1 MQVASQ
7 KFSTKNKATNII
19 NSANHNSKPR
29 KQTSKQHRP
38 STATPFVSS
47 HFIRRRAQ
55 QTLYR
60 KTLQNHRKIIGVHQ
74 GNLYLKTWFA
84 VRPPH
89 KYRIKQTWW
98 PVTMILLD
106 SKPKPNIF
114 ASLPQK
120 FICPHLNYP
129 RNPQPPSNLPPPRLS
144 KWRHPRGRSASHLHS
159 TSRKMTSCTL
169 TLRTHIE
176 AWRWIR
182 LDFFVCVKS
191 DSFVWI
197 GLKEEAPPLY
207 NFKELRYSI

>member
-144 KWRHPRGRSASHLHS
+144 KWRHQGGEVQAIFIPHLGRWL
-159 TSRKMTSCTL
+159 L
-169 TLRTHIE
+169 VP
-176 AWRWIR
+176 WRWGHDR
-182 LDFFVCVKS
+182 
-191 DSFVWI
+191 
-197 GLKEEAPPLY
+197 GLKMDSVGIFCLC
-207 NFKELRYSI
+207 

>member
-169 TLRTHIE
+169 TLRT
-176 AWRWIR
+176 RSR
-182 LDFFVCVKS
+182 LEDGFGWNFLFVLNQTLLY
-191 DSFVWI
+191 
-197 GLKEEAPPLY
+197 GLVLKKKPHLY
-207 NFKELRYSI
+207 ITSKN

>member
-169 TLRTHIE
+169 RLRTHIE

-182 LDFFVCVKS
+182 LDFLFVLNQTLLY
-191 DSFVWI
+191 
-197 GLKEEAPPLY
+197 GLVLKKKPHLY
-207 NFKELRYSI
+207 ITSKN

>member
-169 TLRTHIE
+169 TLRTRSRLE
-176 AWRWIR
+176 DGFFCWIFC
-182 LDFFVCVKS
+182 LC
-191 DSFVWI
+191 
-197 GLKEEAPPLY
+197 
-207 NFKELRYSI
+207 

>member
-60 KTLQNHRKIIGVHQ
+60 NTLQNHRKIIGVHQ

-129 RNPQPPSNLPPPRLS
+129 RNPQPPSNLPPPRQNRSGGTQGGEVQAIFIPHLGR
-144 KWRHPRGRSASHLHS
+144 WLLIPWHWGHDRGL
-159 TSRKMTSCTL
+159 KMD
-169 TLRTHIE
+169 E
-176 AWRWIR
+176 K

-197 GLKEEAPPLY
+197 VTSK
-207 NFKELRYSI
+207 N